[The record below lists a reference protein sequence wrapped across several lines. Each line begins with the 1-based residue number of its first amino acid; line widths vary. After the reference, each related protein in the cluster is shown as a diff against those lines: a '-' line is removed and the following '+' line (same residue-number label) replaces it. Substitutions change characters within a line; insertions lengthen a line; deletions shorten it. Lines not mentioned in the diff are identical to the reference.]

1 VMGNGAGGDEARRGP
16 DGATR
21 SEKLFTK
28 LRLVHEER
36 EKRHPQCRCEPLL
49 SNQSNKVG
57 PTPTFKAF
65 RPRRTCTVLP
75 ARLGSLGVYIT
86 VER

>member
-1 VMGNGAGGDEARRGP
+1 MSSLRR
-16 DGATR
+16 DCFVITTK
-21 SEKLFTK
+21 EK
-28 LRLVHEER
+28 
-36 EKRHPQCRCEPLL
+36 EKRYPQCRCESLL

-65 RPRRTCTVLP
+65 RSKRTCTILP
-75 ARLGSLGVYIT
+75 ARLRSLGVYIT

>member
-1 VMGNGAGGDEARRGP
+1 
-16 DGATR
+16 
-21 SEKLFTK
+21 
-28 LRLVHEER
+28 
-36 EKRHPQCRCEPLL
+36 LL

-65 RPRRTCTVLP
+65 RSKRTCTVLP
-75 ARLGSLGVYIT
+75 ARLRSLGVYIT